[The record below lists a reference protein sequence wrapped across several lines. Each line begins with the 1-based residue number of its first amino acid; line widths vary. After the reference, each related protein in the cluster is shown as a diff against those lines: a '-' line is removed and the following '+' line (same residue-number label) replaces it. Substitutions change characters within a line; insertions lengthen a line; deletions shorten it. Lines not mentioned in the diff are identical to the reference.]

1 MNINIETLLPLEKL
15 QQTPDEILKVVDK
28 YGQVVLLKD
37 NAPLYVIMQAQLAVE
52 TEKRKADALKGNPI
66 PDPITPTTT
75 SLTLQ
80 EAMRIVLSEAEG
92 HQMHASEL
100 ADAVYERGLY
110 VQKNGEKAKY
120 NQMRARCGH
129 YPEMF
134 EAMKGNFIRLRTEK
148 N

>member
-1 MNINIETLLPLEKL
+1 MIHLFHEVIAININIETLLPLEKL

-52 TEKRKADALKGNPI
+52 TEKRKADALKENPI

-110 VQKNGEKAKY
+110 V
-120 NQMRARCGH
+120 
-129 YPEMF
+129 
-134 EAMKGNFIRLRTEK
+134 
-148 N
+148 